1 MVASSAHEWAA
12 FVTHGKKRN
21 CTSSRLS
28 VWYVNKVR
36 HRLQNRNQTLLD
48 PAASRLKKEA
58 RGKPKS
64 FNKTPRIPVSCRS
77 AGALLLTALFR
88 RTHCRGRIIGQ
99 QRYKCM
105 NLSCCCVDIG
115 GKNQS
120 ATSAKR
126 HLCTCDANLPQ
137 SHSADLCLPPAQSS
151 AACELG
157 RSHSAKAAWSC
168 FPTALIQSEHF
179 PIVRRVV

>member
-1 MVASSAHEWAA
+1 MSRFRHSRKKTKLHEQPTVSLVCKQGQTQTAEQRPDT
-12 FVTHGKKRN
+12 F
-21 CTSSRLS
+21 RLGS
-28 VWYVNKVR
+28 
-36 HRLQNRNQTLLD
+36 L
-48 PAASRLKKEA
+48 SLKE
-58 RGKPKS
+58 RGKR
-64 FNKTPRIPVSCRS
+64 KTEELQQNSVDPSKLQVSWR
-77 AGALLLTALFR
+77 LITNRFFR

-105 NLSCCCVDIG
+105 NLSFCCVDIA

-120 ATSAKR
+120 ATSARR

-151 AACELG
+151 AARELG

-168 FPTALIQSEHF
+168 FPTA
-179 PIVRRVV
+179 